1 MLSLLAAAS
10 EGGSSTVGPSAGLI
24 LWTLLSIAIV
34 VGALYAIVRWGRN
47 VRRDAE
53 RR

>member
-1 MLSLLAAAS
+1 MLTLLAAA

-24 LWTLLSIAIV
+24 LWTLLWIAIV
-34 VGALYAIVRWGRN
+34 VAVLYAIVRWGRN
-47 VRRDAE
+47 LRRDAE